1 MHGVFTQKIYTTM
14 KVDLPSVIISIFA
27 LATFFVPIAWYHIS
41 QKTNVKKLTEMLNQF
56 ADEKKA
62 TLANQEV
69 WGDCYAL
76 GIDEK
81 SKKLLYLKINSNDE
95 KKISIDLSEID
106 HCKVVNGTK
115 NIRGA
120 KRNMSVTNNIR
131 LQLHYRKS
139 GRASDFLEI
148 YDGENGKSLTSEI
161 SIANKWSKSINSLLH
176 KHSESKYKLP
186 LL

>member
-1 MHGVFTQKIYTTM
+1 M
-14 KVDLPSVIISIFA
+14 KVDLSSVIISIFA

-41 QKTNVKKLTEMLNQF
+41 QKAKVKKLTDMINQF
-56 ADEKKA
+56 ADEKKISL
-62 TLANQEV
+62 TNREI

-81 SKKLLYLKINSNDE
+81 NKQLLYLKLNKDDE
-95 KKISIDLSEID
+95 VKVSVDLSEID

-120 KRNMSVTNNIR
+120 KGSMSLTNNIR

-139 GRASDFLEI
+139 GKASDFLEI

-161 SIANKWSKSINSLLH
+161 SIANKWSKTINSLLH